1 MNTAPKTLF
10 ASLLLSFGLLSS
22 QIASAEDAAS
32 AQNAAEQNPA
42 ELVKEVTEKVLAKLA
57 EDKDR
62 LGTDKNLVNE
72 YVNEFVLPNFDF
84 AYMSQLVLGKYWRKA
99 TAEERSQFTD
109 EFRTLLV
116 RTYANSLTNYSDQEV
131 EYLPWRAGSDP
142 DDTKVGVEIIPQA
155 GPSIPIDYALH
166 RIDGKWK
173 VYDVAVDG
181 LSLVTNYRRSFGKKA
196 KDDGVA
202 ALIADLKAKNS

>member
-1 MNTAPKTLF
+1 MKKLHTLL
-10 ASLLLSFGLLSS
+10 ASLFISFGLLSAN
-22 QIASAEDAAS
+22 IAHAE
-32 AQNAAEQNPA
+32 ENPA
-42 ELVKEVTEKVLAKLA
+42 ELVKNVTDKVLAKLA

-62 LGTDKNLVNE
+62 IGKDKGLVNE

-84 AYMSQLVLGKYWRKA
+84 GYMSQLVLGKYWRKA
-99 TAEERSQFTD
+99 SADERSAFTE

-166 RIDGKWK
+166 RVDGKWK
-173 VYDVAVDG
+173 VYDVSVDG

-196 KDDGVA
+196 KTDGVA
-202 ALIADLKAKNS
+202 ALIKELQAKNS

>member
-1 MNTAPKTLF
+1 MKLQIKTLF
-10 ASLLLSFGLLSS
+10 ASLLISAGILSS
-22 QIASAEDAAS
+22 NIAYAETAPV
-32 AQNAAEQNPA
+32 AEENPA

-57 EDKDR
+57 EDKDK
-62 LGTDKNLVNE
+62 LGTDKKLINE

-84 AYMSQLVLGKYWRKA
+84 AYMSQLVLGKFWRKA

-109 EFRTLLV
+109 QFRTLLV

-131 EYLPWRAGSDP
+131 EYLPWRAGNDP

-166 RIDGKWK
+166 RNDGKWK
-173 VYDVAVDG
+173 VYDVSVDG

-196 KDDGVA
+196 KDEGVA